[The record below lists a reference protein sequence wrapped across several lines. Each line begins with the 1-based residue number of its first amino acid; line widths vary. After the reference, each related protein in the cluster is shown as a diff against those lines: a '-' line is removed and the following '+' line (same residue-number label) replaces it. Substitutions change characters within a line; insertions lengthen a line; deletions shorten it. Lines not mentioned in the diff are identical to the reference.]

1 MLRWMCSPNK
11 ARGFS
16 CRGDLPLNSSL
27 LFLCF
32 GFTSISKWFESR
44 SPRGGSRGWTVD
56 EGSQSRRSRF
66 FSWSFFF
73 IFTTCR
79 LILFFKDAFSHLL
92 QACNLKSRSC
102 ARHGFI
108 ERDFTSLDDEVSLK
122 IKHSVSTTV
131 GGIAKKNA
139 IRGARFKFVQFALL
153 KNEALAAKDSE
164 MAYFWSLAHHQLIRG
179 FLEKSTQ
186 ENAICHIA
194 RGIYRLGP
202 ISPRSPMLIKHRPSH
217 LHKGPIFSFPQLH
230 SKEEHREKR
239 IGVQDQD
246 HCKSCQSGH
255 FLILCHCHC
264 ESQIGRAH
272 V

>member
-27 LFLCF
+27 LFLSF
-32 GFTSISKWFESR
+32 GFNSISKWFELR

-56 EGSQSRRSRF
+56 GGSRSRRSRF

-79 LILFFKDAFSHLL
+79 LIFFFKDAFSHLM

-102 ARHGFI
+102 AGHGFI

-139 IRGARFKFVQFALL
+139 FRGARFKFVQFALL
-153 KNEALAAKDSE
+153 KNEALATKDSE
-164 MAYFWSLAHHQLIRG
+164 MAYFWSSAHHQLIRG

-194 RGIYRLGP
+194 RGIYRLSP
-202 ISPRSPMLIKHRPSH
+202 ISPRSPMLIKYRPSH

-230 SKEEHREKR
+230 FEEEHRERR
-239 IGVQDQD
+239 IGVEDQD
-246 HCKSCQSGH
+246 YCKICKQ
-255 FLILCHCHC
+255 
-264 ESQIGRAH
+264 AH
-272 V
+272 S